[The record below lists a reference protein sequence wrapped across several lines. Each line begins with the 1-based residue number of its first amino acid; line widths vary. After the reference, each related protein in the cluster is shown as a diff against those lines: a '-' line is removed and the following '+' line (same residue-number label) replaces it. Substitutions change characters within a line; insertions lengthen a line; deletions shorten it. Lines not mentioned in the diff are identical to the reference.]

1 MKQKATNKEKQATER
16 KRVGERWQPCQRSVI
31 SHIYLNYSD
40 LFHVLSVQNLLCSS
54 WRHSGGSKG
63 VTWEQVSEERQQRDQ
78 QKDENR
84 TRVSCLPGEGRFDCG
99 AEDLV
104 SAGVEEVSAA
114 GF

>member
-1 MKQKATNKEKQATER
+1 M
-16 KRVGERWQPCQRSVI
+16 
-31 SHIYLNYSD
+31 
-40 LFHVLSVQNLLCSS
+40 
-54 WRHSGGSKG
+54 
-63 VTWEQVSEERQQRDQ
+63 TWEQVSEERQQRDQ
-78 QKDENR
+78 QRDENR